1 MGDLIIKPASSG
13 SLKIQDQAGTAHI
26 TTGTS
31 SGLTLGSAVTF
42 PGPGTS
48 ADGGHILQV
57 KSATFSGVQSIALT
71 AGVTD
76 ITNLSC
82 ALTITSGNKIC
93 IVANI
98 EVGFSQD
105 AFGALYVTD
114 GSNNVLVQNTTG
126 TGSQLNGSVALTPP
140 DADSGDIYLT
150 KSFSF
155 HFLWTPSSGTS
166 HTVKIR
172 GLCNR
177 GSGDSIY
184 INRMED
190 TSDGDFHVRGTSS
203 LTIFEVQA

>member
-1 MGDLIIKPASSG
+1 
-13 SLKIQDQAGTAHI
+13 
-26 TTGTS
+26 
-31 SGLTLGSAVTF
+31 
-42 PGPGTS
+42 
-48 ADGGHILQV
+48 
-57 KSATFSGVQSIALT
+57 
-71 AGVTD
+71 
-76 ITNLSC
+76 
-82 ALTITSGNKIC
+82 
-93 IVANI
+93 
-98 EVGFSQD
+98 GFSQD

-114 GSNNVLVQNTTG
+114 GSDNVLVQNTTG

-190 TSDGDFHVRGTSS
+190 TSNGDFHVRGTSS